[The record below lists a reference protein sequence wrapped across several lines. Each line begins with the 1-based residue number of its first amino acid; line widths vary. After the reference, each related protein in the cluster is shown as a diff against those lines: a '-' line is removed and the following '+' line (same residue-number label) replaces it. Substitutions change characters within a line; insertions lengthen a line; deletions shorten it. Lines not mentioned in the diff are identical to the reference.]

1 MIEVSPS
8 SRIFTV
14 AFLSFAFLFLFL
26 PSANA
31 YLDPGTGSFLFQALV
46 GAILALGLTA
56 KLFWRKIVVFVTR
69 RERPNRNA

>member
-1 MIEVSPS
+1 MSRS

-14 AFLSFAFLFLFL
+14 AFLCFAFLFLFL

-46 GAILALGLTA
+46 GAILAVGLTA
-56 KLFWRKIVVFVTR
+56 KLFWRRIVVFVTR
-69 RERPNRNA
+69 RERPDHDA

>member
-1 MIEVSPS
+1 MNRS

-14 AFLSFAFLFLFL
+14 AFLCFAFLFLFL

-46 GAILALGLTA
+46 GAILAAGLAT
-56 KLFWRKIVVFVTR
+56 KLFWRKIVAFVTR
-69 RERPNRNA
+69 RERSANDA

>member
-1 MIEVSPS
+1 MSRS

-14 AFLSFAFLFLFL
+14 TFLCFAFLFLFL

-46 GAILALGLTA
+46 GAILAVGLTA
-56 KLFWRKIVVFVTR
+56 KIFWRKIVGFLTR
-69 RERPNRNA
+69 RDRPTHEA